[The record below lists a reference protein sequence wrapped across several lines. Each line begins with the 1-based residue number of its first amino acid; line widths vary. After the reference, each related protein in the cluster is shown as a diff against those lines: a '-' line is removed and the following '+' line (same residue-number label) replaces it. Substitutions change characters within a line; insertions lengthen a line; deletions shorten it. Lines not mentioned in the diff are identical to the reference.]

1 MSNSPHPDPNVP
13 IAYQRVDFG
22 LEPLEA
28 RLMDH
33 NDLYVLDFGIFQK
46 LITNANQFFKA
57 LPTVL
62 IYLVYPSAPS
72 LKTLAIANVLEHKLN
87 LDALPESIQ
96 LDIRAMTLPNS
107 VTKPLNN
114 AG

>member
-1 MSNSPHPDPNVP
+1 MFH
-13 IAYQRVDFG
+13 RLDFG
-22 LEPLEA
+22 LEPIEA

-33 NDLYVLDFGIFQK
+33 NDLYVLDFGMKDIYLYIFA
-46 LITNANQFFKA
+46 TNNANFDNI
-57 LPTVL
+57 LSL
-62 IYLVYPSAPS
+62 APS

-87 LDALPESIQ
+87 QDALPESIRF
-96 LDIRAMTLPNS
+96 DIRAMTLPNS